1 MANNTQEGAQ
11 AMNPNDHFAKVLDK
25 LTDSFDDFKERLI
38 RIEESVKTVNEV
50 KQDVGLMALKLQQ
63 VEEST
68 KSAHK
73 RLDTMERDFAKEI
86 DEVKK
91 DTVSK
96 VEHTNLCMRVDKLDK
111 IVFWVSTLI
120 IGAVIL
126 AILGLVLVNTK

>member
-1 MANNTQEGAQ
+1 MANNTQEGAPN
-11 AMNPNDHFAKVLDK
+11 MTNDHFARVLDK

-50 KQDVGLMALKLQQ
+50 KQDVGLMAIKLQQ

-73 RLDTMERDFAKEI
+73 RLDTIERDVAKEL
-86 DEVKK
+86 DEIKK
-91 DTVSK
+91 ETVSK
-96 VEHTNLCMRVDKLDK
+96 VEHAAMEKRVQGLER

-126 AILGLVLVNTK
+126 TVLSLIFVK

>member
-1 MANNTQEGAQ
+1 MTNTQGGAPN
-11 AMNPNDHFAKVLDK
+11 MTNDHFARVLDK

-50 KQDVGLMALKLQQ
+50 KQDVGLMALKVQA
-63 VEEST
+63 VEESA

-73 RLDTMERDFAKEI
+73 RLDTLEKDFSKKIEEIEKE
-86 DEVKK
+86 
-91 DTVSK
+91 TVTK
-96 VEHTNLCMRVDKLDK
+96 VEHAAMEKRVQGLER

-126 AILGLVLVNTK
+126 TVLSLIFVK